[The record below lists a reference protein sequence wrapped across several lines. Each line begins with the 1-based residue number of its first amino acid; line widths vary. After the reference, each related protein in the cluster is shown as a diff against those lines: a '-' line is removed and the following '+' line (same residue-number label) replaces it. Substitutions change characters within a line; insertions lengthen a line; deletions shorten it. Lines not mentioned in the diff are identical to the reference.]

1 MSEILSCIVSTFFG
15 ALLVA
20 AALFTI
26 FLFLNAVL
34 SIIYEHYEQK
44 EIDELVNKYVEKHD
58 DDH

>member
-1 MSEILSCIVSTFFG
+1 MSEILSCIVSIFFG

-20 AALFTI
+20 AALFII

>member
-1 MSEILSCIVSTFFG
+1 MSEILSCIVSIFFG